1 MSDLILVGVSFDLF
15 DFVAAKTREEK
26 LKIIK
31 NMKKNLTKLTIFCF
45 FLFNFNLSAFAKEVA
60 SFNNNFKNYNRIL
73 EIFDEN
79 KKISQFKVAIAISDA
94 ERQYGLMNLEKLPE
108 NYGMVF
114 EFLPSQIVRMWMKNT
129 LIPLDMLFIDA
140 ENKIL
145 TIKENTVP
153 HSLKIISSQKNVV
166 KVLEINAG
174 EVKKFKIKTGFKV
187 KLN

>member
-1 MSDLILVGVSFDLF
+1 M
-15 DFVAAKTREEK
+15 T
-26 LKIIK
+26 
-31 NMKKNLTKLTIFCF
+31 
-45 FLFNFNLSAFAKEVA
+45 AFAKEVA
-60 SFNNNFKNYNRIL
+60 NFNNNFKNYNRIL

-79 KKISQFKVAIAISDA
+79 KKNSEFKVLIATSD
-94 ERQYGLMNLEKLPE
+94 EEKQYGLMNLEKLPE

-114 EFLPSQIVRMWMKNT
+114 EFFPSQIVRMWMKNT

-140 ENKIL
+140 ENKIV

-153 HSLKIISSQKNVV
+153 HSLEIISSQKNVT

-174 EVKKFKIKTGFKV
+174 EVRKFKIKTGFKV